1 MRFLQQSGLLAVAGL
16 GLAVVGAH
24 SASAADLALPN
35 EQPVP
40 SFSNIDVAFGVTF
53 ASQYIARGLA
63 QSDNKPAMQGYA
75 EVQIGDFYAGA
86 WAASLKLPRS
96 KGLTDPALEV
106 DAYVGIRHTWDRLT
120 LDGGIIYFW
129 YAGETGGN
137 IDYWEPYFKPSYQVN
152 DWLKIGGL
160 LRVTDNFVNLGA
172 KEAYLLGNA
181 KITLP
186 NLTGISDVGTY
197 VSGEFGHRWIGKTD
211 AGFNFPDYYVWNAG
225 GGFTYKA
232 MTLDLRYWQT
242 SLSRGQCGALLN
254 DRGWCGD
261 RYLATLSFDTAL
273 SKLK

>member
-1 MRFLQQSGLLAVAGL
+1 MECLRRL
-16 GLAVVGAH
+16 GLAALTGMGLAALVAN
-24 SASAADLALPN
+24 SATAADMSLPAD
-35 EQPVP
+35 QPVP
-40 SFSNIDVAFGVTF
+40 SFSNIDVAFGFTF

-63 QSDNKPAMQGYA
+63 QSDNKPGLQGYA
-75 EVQIGDFYAGA
+75 EVQFGDFYAGA
-86 WAASLKLPRS
+86 WAASLKLPTS

-106 DAYVGIRHTWDRLT
+106 DAYVGVRHTWDRLT

-129 YAGETGGN
+129 YAGETGAN
-137 IDYWEPYFKPSYQVN
+137 TDYWEPYFRPSYQVT

-172 KEAYLLGNA
+172 KQAYLLGNA

-186 NLTGISDVGTY
+186 NMTGLADVTPY
-197 VSGEFGHRWIGKTD
+197 LSGEFGHRWFGKTD
-211 AGFNFPDYYVWNAG
+211 AGVKFPDYYVWNAG

-242 SLSRGQCGALLN
+242 SLSKRECGGFLG